1 MAMVSVETLLTTS
14 ATPVPAVS
22 KKLTSCRSV
31 ARRYIARILAACR
44 SAVLS
49 QHDASEEEEKE
60 NHSQIKQEQTDREV
74 GEWVFIA
81 RTYQYFAT
89 QKTATKQQ
97 HHLQQKKNR
106 IVSNA
111 HLNSS
116 KISPKFQ
123 PSNFKSSH
131 FCNIFLYLKNRL

>member
-14 ATPVPAVS
+14 ATPAPAVS
-22 KKLTSCRSV
+22 KKPTSCRSV

-44 SAVLS
+44 SAVLN

-60 NHSQIKQEQTDREV
+60 NCSQIKQERTDRQV
-74 GEWVFIA
+74 GEWVFVI

-89 QKTATKQQ
+89 QKTATK
-97 HHLQQKKNR
+97 LQQKKNR

-111 HLNSS
+111 HLN
-116 KISPKFQ
+116 I
-123 PSNFKSSH
+123 
-131 FCNIFLYLKNRL
+131 